1 MGYCARLS
9 ALEEHHRFLNSER
22 AHTIQKLLS
31 EAALLLKGL
40 QPKAA
45 SITPLPLNLLS
56 FSVVASLS
64 LPVTLQRSLAYPH
77 TDYWSFVSRL
87 HLVRAD
93 SVCIGKGALISA
105 TCGKH

>member
-31 EAALLLKGL
+31 EVALLSKGL

-45 SITPLPLNLLS
+45 SITPLPLNLL
-56 FSVVASLS
+56 FCSVVASLS

-77 TDYWSFVSRL
+77 TDLLEFRQPPAFGQGRFTL
-87 HLVRAD
+87 HW
-93 SVCIGKGALISA
+93 
-105 TCGKH
+105 